1 MLRFSTVAFLQ
12 KNINSIWIIHAP
24 AIFVLCTYFR
34 YYYFLPLILPKK
46 LFWMILENI
55 ILYATKNEI
64 PEWFLIHT
72 TKKSLFQFEILNVF
86 FLLPNLGHCN
96 KWDLFGWPSSVHL
109 PNLYQGKFIF
119 YQRSEQKYWL
129 LVLIFLTNL
138 DDIFLKCKTLCGN
151 LKKRSK
157 ILSIYLTLFLGSKL
171 SAIVFS
177 EMQMTLNQI

>member
-24 AIFVLCTYFR
+24 AIFVLHTSDTTFYLWFYQKNVLDDFRKHYFICHKKWNSRMIFDTYN
-34 YYYFLPLILPKK
+34 L
-46 LFWMILENI
+46 
-55 ILYATKNEI
+55 KN
-64 PEWFLIHT
+64 
-72 TKKSLFQFEILNVF
+72 LFQIDFKCV

-119 YQRSEQKYWL
+119 YQRAEQKYWL
-129 LVLIFLTNL
+129 LVLIFWTNL
-138 DDIFLKCKTLCGN
+138 DDFFLKCSKTLCGN

-157 ILSIYLTLFLGSKL
+157 ILSINLTLFLGSNL

-177 EMQMTLNQI
+177 VMQMTLNQI